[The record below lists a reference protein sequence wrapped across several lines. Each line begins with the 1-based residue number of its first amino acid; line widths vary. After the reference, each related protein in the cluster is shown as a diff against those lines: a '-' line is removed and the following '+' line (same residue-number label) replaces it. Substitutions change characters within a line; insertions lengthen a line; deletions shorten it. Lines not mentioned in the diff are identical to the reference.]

1 MSRNLLRV
9 CRFYFFEIEIYCSFL
24 RMVGI
29 ERVIKK
35 IIIFCRCHKWMTPYL
50 PDINKS
56 HLPFTSTEQS
66 GDCPTQLS
74 KTFFLEKTKCKE
86 CVNSSAKLS
95 FCFVFLL
102 CSFCWQL
109 KMVIKIIAMI
119 WFPLLLDFSFFGN
132 PPLYFLY
139 GRGIAYYECI
149 NTWIIFEWTYDLL
162 LVISSWAWLYSIKAD
177 RTTQLHFY
185 KTADDFTTTANLK
198 AHTLNRWQTC
208 YLNWKFNTFSILD
221 IDFKFFLK
229 WN

>member
-1 MSRNLLRV
+1 
-9 CRFYFFEIEIYCSFL
+9 
-24 RMVGI
+24 MVGI

-35 IIIFCRCHKWMTPYL
+35 IIIFCRCHKWITPYL

-109 KMVIKIIAMI
+109 KMVINMITMI
-119 WFPLLLDFSFFGN
+119 WFPLLLDSSLFGTPPP
-132 PPLYFLY
+132 PPLYLKFKMFHPNLPLEKDGGCLLWMYEYLNDLWINLRLTFSYKLVGMTLFNKSRLHYIAAFLRN
-139 GRGIAYYECI
+139 GG
-149 NTWIIFEWTYDLL
+149 
-162 LVISSWAWLYSIKAD
+162 WLYYDGKFKSP
-177 RTTQLHFY
+177 
-185 KTADDFTTTANLK
+185 
-198 AHTLNRWQTC
+198 HT
-208 YLNWKFNTFSILD
+208 
-221 IDFKFFLK
+221 
-229 WN
+229 

>member
-1 MSRNLLRV
+1 
-9 CRFYFFEIEIYCSFL
+9 
-24 RMVGI
+24 
-29 ERVIKK
+29 
-35 IIIFCRCHKWMTPYL
+35 
-50 PDINKS
+50 
-56 HLPFTSTEQS
+56 
-66 GDCPTQLS
+66 
-74 KTFFLEKTKCKE
+74 
-86 CVNSSAKLS
+86 
-95 FCFVFLL
+95 
-102 CSFCWQL
+102 
-109 KMVIKIIAMI
+109 MI

-221 IDFKFFLK
+221 IDFKFFFKMKLILALQDWNNLVYVCIVQHTCTKHSFERQELFVYQRFFVGIILLK
-229 WN
+229 KLRKSTNS